1 MSWAQTAREKQLAPV
16 GFYKP
21 ETYRVKVHDTFHQYA
36 LRQAAQ
42 SIERGMDVPAFFLF
56 CVRYVVDHHRELK
69 RFRKVF
75 RKGVKDIKAAAAAP
89 VDDEVGPFV
98 LADTVRDRR
107 RREAF
112 DRFARWAEREL
123 HQDIT
128 GEKPVNVP
136 TI

>member
-1 MSWAQTAREKQLAPV
+1 MSWAHSAREKQLAPV

-36 LRQAAQ
+36 LRMAAH
-42 SIERGMDVPAFFLF
+42 SVGSKDVPEFFLF
-56 CVRYVVDHHRELK
+56 CVRYVVDHHRDLK

-75 RKGVKDIKAAAAAP
+75 RKGVKDIQAAAAAP
-89 VDDEVGPFV
+89 VDDEVSPLV

-112 DRFARWAEREL
+112 DRFARWAEGELSRE
-123 HQDIT
+123 
-128 GEKPVNVP
+128 GR
-136 TI
+136 

>member
-16 GFYKP
+16 GFYEP

-36 LRQAAQ
+36 LRMAARC
-42 SIERGMDVPAFFLF
+42 IRKDMDVPEFFLY

-89 VDDEVGPFV
+89 VGEVGPLM
-98 LADTVRDRR
+98 LAETVRDRQ

-112 DRFARWAEREL
+112 DRFARWAEGEL
-123 HQDIT
+123 
-128 GEKPVNVP
+128 
-136 TI
+136 